1 MRANLQ
7 AARIPLSRQANRLCY
22 ATSGHT
28 YPERFCRI
36 GILDVCHIAAL
47 QAMYVIA
54 ILVATCADVAIA
66 ARALLQKY
74 LSTGCRLSQF
84 HRVLLDPVF
93 DRLTGC

>member
-66 ARALLQKY
+66 AWALFQEYASAGVRFLIVH
-74 LSTGCRLSQF
+74 LR
-84 HRVLLDPVF
+84 LLDPSFV
-93 DRLTGC
+93 